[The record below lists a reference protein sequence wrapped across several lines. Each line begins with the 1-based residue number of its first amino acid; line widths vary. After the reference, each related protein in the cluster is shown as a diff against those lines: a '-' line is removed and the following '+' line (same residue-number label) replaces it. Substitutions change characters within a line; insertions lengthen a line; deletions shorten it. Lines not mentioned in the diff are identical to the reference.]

1 MIQSRVVIAYRI
13 AAMESSAG
21 LMETGTRRDPG
32 ALRLTQAGLLIAA
45 VGAMLVVVGLIPM
58 VGLVMTVVGAVLA
71 ARGGF
76 GHGWYTAVAAGAA
89 LEVIARLLAEGSE
102 TLGGW
107 LAVIASLMILVAVS
121 LGYPT
126 DTRSQR

>member
-1 MIQSRVVIAYRI
+1 
-13 AAMESSAG
+13 MESS
-21 LMETGTRRDPG
+21 TGFAEAPSARHDVSAIRIAQIG
-32 ALRLTQAGLLIAA
+32 MLLAA
-45 VGAMLVVVGLIPM
+45 VGALFVVFHLIPM

-71 ARGGF
+71 ARVGI

-89 LEVIARLLAEGSE
+89 LEVIARLLAESSE

-107 LAVIASLMILVAVS
+107 LAVIASVMILCAVA

-126 DTRSQR
+126 ADRSRP

>member
-1 MIQSRVVIAYRI
+1 MDARA
-13 AAMESSAG
+13 
-21 LMETGTRRDPG
+21 RRDAG
-32 ALRLTQAGLLIAA
+32 AIRVTQAGLLLAA
-45 VGAMLVVVGLIPM
+45 VGALFVVFGVLPT

-71 ARGGF
+71 ARGGI

-89 LEVIARLLAEGSE
+89 LEVIARLVAEGAE

-107 LAVIASLMILVAVS
+107 LAVFASITILVAVS

-126 DTRSQR
+126 NSRTDA

>member
-1 MIQSRVVIAYRI
+1 
-13 AAMESSAG
+13 MEGSAG
-21 LMETGTRRDPG
+21 LMDRRARRDAG
-32 ALRLTQAGLLIAA
+32 AIRLTQAGLLIAA
-45 VGAMLVVVGLIPM
+45 LGALLVVFGLFPM

-71 ARGGF
+71 ARGGI

-89 LEVIARLLAEGSE
+89 LEVIARLVAGGSE

-107 LAVIASLMILVAVS
+107 LAVAASITILVAVS

-126 DTRSQR
+126 GTRSED

>member
-1 MIQSRVVIAYRI
+1 
-13 AAMESSAG
+13 MEGSTG
-21 LMETGTRRDPG
+21 FMETPARRDPG
-32 ALRLTQAGLLIAA
+32 AIRVTQIGLLLAA
-45 VGAMLVVVGLIPM
+45 IGALFVVFGVIPM

-71 ARGGF
+71 ARGGL
-76 GHGWYTAVAAGAA
+76 GQGWYTAVAAGAA

-107 LAVIASLMILVAVS
+107 LAVIASVIILVAVS

-126 DTRSQR
+126 TPTNPRS

>member
-1 MIQSRVVIAYRI
+1 
-13 AAMESSAG
+13 MESS
-21 LMETGTRRDPG
+21 TGFADGSVEGSADGSAKAAPARHDLSAIRIAQVG
-32 ALRLTQAGLLIAA
+32 MLLAA
-45 VGAMLVVVGLIPM
+45 VGALFVVFHLIPM

-71 ARGGF
+71 ARVGI
-76 GHGWYTAVAAGAA
+76 GHAWFTAVAAGAA

-107 LAVIASLMILVAVS
+107 LAVIASVMILCAVA

-126 DTRSQR
+126 VDRSRS

>member
-1 MIQSRVVIAYRI
+1 
-13 AAMESSAG
+13 MEGSTG
-21 LMETGTRRDPG
+21 LMDARARRDPG
-32 ALRLTQAGLLIAA
+32 VIRITQLGLLLAA
-45 VGAMLVVVGLIPM
+45 VGALLVVFSLIPT
-58 VGLVMTVVGAVLA
+58 VGLVMTVAGAVLA
-71 ARGGF
+71 ARGGI

-89 LEVIARLLAEGSE
+89 LEVIARLLAETAE

-126 DTRSQR
+126 GGRTQRRR

>member
-1 MIQSRVVIAYRI
+1 MGYKSRQ
-13 AAMESSAG
+13 MESSTG
-21 LMETGTRRDPG
+21 LVDARAPRDESAIRIAQVGLLLASTG
-32 ALRLTQAGLLIAA
+32 AL
-45 VGAMLVVVGLIPM
+45 LVVFGLIPM

-71 ARGGF
+71 APAGI
-76 GHGWYTAVAAGAA
+76 GHSWYTAVAAGAA

-107 LAVIASLMILVAVS
+107 LAVIASLIILCAVA

-126 DTRSQR
+126 RSGSRT

>member
-1 MIQSRVVIAYRI
+1 
-13 AAMESSAG
+13 MESS
-21 LMETGTRRDPG
+21 TGFAQGTAEGTAEAAPVRHDVG
-32 ALRLTQAGLLIAA
+32 AIRLAQIGMLLAA
-45 VGAMLVVVGLIPM
+45 VGALFVVFHLIPM

-71 ARGGF
+71 ARVGT
-76 GHGWYTAVAAGAA
+76 GHAWFTAVAAGAA

-107 LAVIASLMILVAVS
+107 LAVIASVMILCAVA

-126 DTRSQR
+126 VDRSRS